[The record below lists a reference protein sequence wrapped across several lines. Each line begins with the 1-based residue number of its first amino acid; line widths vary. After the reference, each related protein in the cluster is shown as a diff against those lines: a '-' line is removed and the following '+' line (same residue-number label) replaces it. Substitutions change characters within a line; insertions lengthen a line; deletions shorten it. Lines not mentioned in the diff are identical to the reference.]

1 MRSATAALSA
11 REQADV
17 GGLLDPADTRT
28 KLLPL
33 VRAAVGVDVGVKII
47 LSFSHTTLYISLV
60 IIPI

>member
-11 REQADV
+11 QEQANM

-33 VRAAVGVDVGVKII
+33 VRAAVGVDVGVKVI
-47 LSFSHTTLYISLV
+47 LTPPCIFH
-60 IIPI
+60 